1 MRRLFLYERKNVFME
16 VYRTLQKSG
25 ERDFTEKKS
34 RFIGYAFPVSTE
46 KEAQDFL
53 QMIRKRHWDAKHNVS
68 AYVLKD
74 GIQHCSD
81 DGEPQGTA
89 GVPVMNVLLKNG
101 VVNAMIV
108 VTRYFG
114 GILLG
119 TGGLVRAYSHTASLA
134 LEDAGIV
141 TMYPGKNLSLSCSY
155 SQYGKVSALIP
166 QYGGKID
173 KSEFGAEVKLQFH
186 IKSEK
191 FHFFQTEFTEATSGA
206 ICVKIEGETY
216 FCE

>member
-1 MRRLFLYERKNVFME
+1 ME

-46 KEAQDFL
+46 KEAQDLL

-89 GVPVMNVLLKNG
+89 GVPVMNVILKNG
-101 VVNAMIV
+101 VVDAMIV

-119 TGGLVRAYSHTASLA
+119 TGGLVRAYSHAASLA

-141 TMYPGKNLSLSCSY
+141 TMCPCKNLSLSCSY
-155 SQYGKVSALIP
+155 SQYGKV
-166 QYGGKID
+166 GT
-173 KSEFGAEVKLQFH
+173 EVKLQFH
-186 IKSEK
+186 IENER
-191 FHFFQTEFTEATSGA
+191 FHSFQTEFTEATGGT